1 MITYGAPIWE
11 EALRKQK
18 KLNKL
23 KRVQR
28 IINVTIAKAYKT
40 LSYEAS
46 CVIAGI
52 KPIAKSISETAQI
65 YRAIR
70 SSTDASTHHLIRR
83 TGLTQPKESL

>member
-11 EALRKQK
+11 EALRKLK
-18 KLNKL
+18 NLNKL
-23 KRVQR
+23 KRVQI

-52 KPIAKSISETAQI
+52 KPIAISISETAQTYI
-65 YRAIR
+65 VAQ
-70 SSTDASTHHLIRR
+70 TPKASTHHLIR
-83 TGLTQPKESL
+83 